1 MSKVRRGSV
10 PEADETPQADPP
22 TATDPFGEFGRE
34 MSELLRS
41 AHEAGETERTRAR
54 EEAEAIVA
62 EAEAEATRVRDTA
75 RAEAAAQISAAA
87 AIREGA
93 ERAVSE
99 AEARTDQLRAALE
112 VEQSRVTEKV
122 TTERDDARSA
132 IEDVIRGL
140 QEALHR
146 LDASTTTI
154 AVVPAQG
161 DAVDLSAA
169 IVESPESPESPESAQ
184 SSEQPALGG
193 DEATDVPGSP
203 SEGEGKSDGD
213 APTEPDALTSAVRA
227 AITMA
232 FGPKAD
238 SSN

>member
-1 MSKVRRGSV
+1 MSKVRKGSV

-41 AHEAGETERTRAR
+41 AHEAGETERSRAR
-54 EEAEAIVA
+54 AEADAIVA

-99 AEARTDQLRAALE
+99 AEARTQQLHAALE

-122 TTERDDARSA
+122 TSERDGARSA

-146 LDASTTTI
+146 LEASTTTI
-154 AVVPAQG
+154 TVVPSQG
-161 DAVDLSAA
+161 EAVDLGAA
-169 IVESPESPESPESAQ
+169 LVGSPESSESAK
-184 SSEQPALGG
+184 SSDGPALN
-193 DEATDVPGSP
+193 DAEATLVTTSP
-203 SEGEGKSDGD
+203 SAGEDEVKGDGD
-213 APTEPDALTSAVRA
+213 APAEPDALTSAVRA

>member
-10 PEADETPQADPP
+10 PEADETPQAEPP
-22 TATDPFGEFGRE
+22 MATDPFGEFGRE

-54 EEAEAIVA
+54 AEAEAIVA

-112 VEQSRVTEKV
+112 VEHSRVTEKV
-122 TTERDDARSA
+122 TTERDGARSA

-169 IVESPESPESPESAQ
+169 IVESPESAQ

-193 DEATDVPGSP
+193 AEATDVPGSP
-203 SEGEGKSDGD
+203 SEGEGEGEGKSDGD

>member
-1 MSKVRRGSV
+1 MSKVRKWSV
-10 PEADETPQADPP
+10 PEADETSQADPP
-22 TATDPFGEFGRE
+22 TVPDPFGELGLE

-41 AHEAGETERTRAR
+41 AHEVGEAERSRAR
-54 EEAEAIVA
+54 TEAETIVA
-62 EAEAEATRVRDTA
+62 EAEAEANRIRDTA
-75 RAEAAAQISAAA
+75 RAEAAAQISAAT

-112 VEQSRVTEKV
+112 VEQSRATEKV
-122 TTERDDARSA
+122 TTERDGARSA

-140 QEALHR
+140 QEALQR
-146 LDASTTTI
+146 LDPSTTAI
-154 AVVPAQG
+154 GVVPAQA
-161 DAVDLSAA
+161 DAVEQSA
-169 IVESPESPESPESAQ
+169 ESTENTESTELPVR
-184 SSEQPALGG
+184 SE
-193 DEATDVPGSP
+193 EATDVTTSP
-203 SEGEGKSDGD
+203 TETESEGEGEGE
-213 APTEPDALTSAVRA
+213 ALAEPDALTSAVRA

>member
-169 IVESPESPESPESAQ
+169 IVESPESAQ

-193 DEATDVPGSP
+193 AEATDVPGSP
-203 SEGEGKSDGD
+203 SEGEGEGKSDGD

>member
-10 PEADETPQADPP
+10 PEADETPQAEPP
-22 TATDPFGEFGRE
+22 MATDPFGEFGRE

-54 EEAEAIVA
+54 AEAEAIVA

-112 VEQSRVTEKV
+112 VEHSRVTEKV
-122 TTERDDARSA
+122 TTERDGARSA

-161 DAVDLSAA
+161 DAVDLSAP
-169 IVESPESPESPESAQ
+169 IVESPESPESAQ